1 MSYVYLFDLKNKIDQ
16 KLEKAIRL
24 LSDEKE
30 VKFNQQFKKG
40 QIDMLK
46 EFKKYLSE
54 QYDHKLPKAVVRK
67 IAKQKEGECS

>member
-30 VKFNQQFKKG
+30 VKLNQQFKKG

-67 IAKQKEGECS
+67 IAKQKEGEYL

>member
-67 IAKQKEGECS
+67 IAKQKEGECL

>member
-30 VKFNQQFKKG
+30 VKLNQQFKKG

-67 IAKQKEGECS
+67 IARQKEGEYL